1 MPKRT
6 RIVNDP
12 ADLVPLIQ
20 AFGSDLHKKVFNAF
34 SSDWMTK
41 EELEKAVGA
50 DVSESLKIL
59 QKGGLIQSRWRMPED
74 AGVPEKEFQAS
85 YSDVRANFQ
94 CGLDELSN
102 LIRIASSDDEE
113 FLEIVFKIEEEIK
126 MGNTSTVGLC
136 RALNQNACFIRGVA
150 KRSNK
155 LTVRG
160 QKLLLAEEKP
170 WIG

>member
-1 MPKRT
+1 MLKGT
-6 RIVNDP
+6 KIINDP
-12 ADLVPLIQ
+12 SDLVPLIR
-20 AFGSDLHKKVFNAF
+20 AFGSDIHKKVFNGL

-50 DVSESLKIL
+50 DVGESLKIL
-59 QKGGLIQSRWRMPED
+59 QKGGLIQSRWRMLGN
-74 AGVPEKEFQAS
+74 ARVPEKEFQAS

-102 LIRIASSDDEE
+102 LIQIASSDDEE

-136 RALNQNACFIRGVA
+136 RALNQNACFLRGVA

-160 QKLLLAEEKP
+160 QKLLLTEEKQ